1 MEEAYLDLDIY
12 LLSVYADVDNL
23 VLSPYVCSC
32 PLEATF
38 INQHIVNKFLKPL
51 KTFPASVFDV
61 SIIIH
66 DLILKFIFKDTVN
79 IFLEI
84 YSVQTIG
91 YFFLTVSVK

>member
-1 MEEAYLDLDIY
+1 MEEAYLYLKIYIYIY
-12 LLSVYADVDNL
+12 LLPVYADVDNL
-23 VLSPYVCSC
+23 VLIPYVCSC

-66 DLILKFIFKDTVN
+66 DLILKFIFKDTVS

-84 YSVQTIG
+84 
-91 YFFLTVSVK
+91 